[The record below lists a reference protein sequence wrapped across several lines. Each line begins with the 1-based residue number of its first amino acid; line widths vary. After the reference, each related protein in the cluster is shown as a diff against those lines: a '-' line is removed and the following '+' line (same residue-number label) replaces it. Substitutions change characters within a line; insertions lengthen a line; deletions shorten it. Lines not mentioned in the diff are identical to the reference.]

1 MSDYNQ
7 LNGAELD
14 RYITGNYG
22 EDQFKGLIDCPSC
35 EGSGEAVKDEC
46 LCHTAVRGDDC
57 YYPCSRCDGEG
68 YIEGFEDPGDD
79 PDRKYDEERDRRML
93 DIDVPDEVTD

>member
-7 LNGAELD
+7 LDGAELD

-46 LCHTAVRGDDC
+46 LCHTAVRDDDC
-57 YYPCSRCDGEG
+57 YHPCSRCGG
-68 YIEGFEDPGDD
+68 GGWIEKFEPDDD
-79 PDRKYDEERDRRML
+79 PDRRYDEERDRRML
-93 DIDVPDEVTD
+93 GIDVPDEVTD